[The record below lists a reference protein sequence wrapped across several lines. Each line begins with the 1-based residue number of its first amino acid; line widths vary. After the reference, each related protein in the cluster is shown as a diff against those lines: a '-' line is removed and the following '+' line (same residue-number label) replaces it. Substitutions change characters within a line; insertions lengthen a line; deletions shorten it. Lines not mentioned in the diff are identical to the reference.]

1 MRQHGFEPA
10 ARGAVS
16 VVLGTVL
23 LAGHLGC
30 THNYYYGAGN
40 PCGPVAVA
48 PAIVE
53 NGVVCEVPGQVVPGQ
68 VVTGSAVAQG
78 SSVVT
83 SPILGGTRPPR
94 VVVSEP
100 RSRPRLGWRSA
111 DPDGGLATTR
121 IEGAVDDPTV
131 TR

>member
-1 MRQHGFEPA
+1 MSQHGIDRA
-10 ARGAVS
+10 ARGALS
-16 VVLGTVL
+16 LFLGTVL
-23 LAGHLGC
+23 LTSHFGC
-30 THNYYYGAGN
+30 THNYYYGAAS

-48 PAIVE
+48 PAVVE
-53 NGVVCEVPGQVVPGQ
+53 NGVVCEVPSQVVSGG
-68 VVTGSAVAQG
+68 TVASG

-83 SPILGGTRPPR
+83 SPVLGASRPPR

-100 RSRPRLGWRSA
+100 RTRPRLGWRSA

-121 IEGAVDDPTV
+121 VEGAVDDPTV